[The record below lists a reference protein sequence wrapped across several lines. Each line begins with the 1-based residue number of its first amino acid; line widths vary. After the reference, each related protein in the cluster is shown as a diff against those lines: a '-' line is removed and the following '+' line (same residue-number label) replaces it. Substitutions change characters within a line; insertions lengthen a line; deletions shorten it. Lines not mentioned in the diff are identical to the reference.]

1 MERGRGRDAGD
12 SARETASR
20 EARPV
25 QCERLART
33 LRELR
38 SATGLSLAALAA
50 KTPYSKSSWERY
62 LNGKALPPRQAV
74 EQLCRLAGQRP
85 ERPLA
90 LWELAESAWSGRAG
104 DGTGSGTGT
113 DRRAGNGSR
122 AGGGAMAGQGR
133 SAEADV
139 PPGPLAVPDRR
150 RRSGRHIAGVFVG
163 CTAVAVG
170 VLMVTWGLGS
180 GDSDA
185 RGGSSPSRSELEP
198 SCFGDACTGRN
209 PESTRCSNAD
219 HPPGTL
225 AERRF
230 DGGTVVKVRHS
241 VRCGTVWV
249 RIDRG
254 REGDRIEITAP
265 GIASQQSEV
274 RDRFDVEGSLSTPM
288 AAAKPSALPQVESCL
303 VRDGERSCF
312 LVTADR

>member
-1 MERGRGRDAGD
+1 MGGTRPHGAGRTVSRVVR
-12 SARETASR
+12 SA
-20 EARPV
+20 

-74 EQLCRLAGQRP
+74 EQLCRLAGERQD
-85 ERPLA
+85 RPLA

-104 DGTGSGTGT
+104 TGAGSGAASEVALPGP
-113 DRRAGNGSR
+113 AV
-122 AGGGAMAGQGR
+122 A
-133 SAEADV
+133 ADE
-139 PPGPLAVPDRR
+139 PPGQPDLPNRRHRTVRHVAGALVCGAV
-150 RRSGRHIAGVFVG
+150 
-163 CTAVAVG
+163 VAAG
-170 VLMVTWGLGS
+170 VLMATWGFGS
-180 GDSDA
+180 DGSDA
-185 RGGSSPSRSELEP
+185 RDSGSPSGSAPGP

-209 PESTRCSNAD
+209 AESTSCSTAV

-241 VRCGTVWV
+241 VRCGTVWA

-265 GIASQQSEV
+265 GIAPQQSEV
-274 RDRFDVEGSLSTPM
+274 RDHFDEEGSLSTPM
-288 AAAKPSALPQVESCL
+288 AAANSRAVPKVESCL
-303 VRDGERSCF
+303 VRDGERDCF
-312 LVTADR
+312 LVAPED

>member
-1 MERGRGRDAGD
+1 MRGTRPDGVGGAV
-12 SARETASR
+12 SR
-20 EARPV
+20 VVRPA

-74 EQLCRLAGQRP
+74 EQLCRLAGERQD
-85 ERPLA
+85 RPLA

-104 DGTGSGTGT
+104 TGAGVGAGSGAVLRSPAVAADEAPNHPDPQT
-113 DRRAGNGSR
+113 RRHRSVRHVAG
-122 AGGGAMAGQGR
+122 ALVCGA
-133 SAEADV
+133 
-139 PPGPLAVPDRR
+139 AVA
-150 RRSGRHIAGVFVG
+150 AGVFM
-163 CTAVAVG
+163 A
-170 VLMVTWGLGS
+170 TWDFGS
-180 GDSDA
+180 GSSDA
-185 RGGSSPSRSELEP
+185 RGSGSPSGSAPGP

-209 PESTRCSNAD
+209 AESTSCSNAA

-241 VRCGTVWV
+241 VRCGTVWA

-265 GIASQQSEV
+265 GIEPQQSEV
-274 RDRFDVEGSLSTPM
+274 RDHFDEEGSLSTPM
-288 AAAKPSALPQVESCL
+288 AAANSRAVPKVEGCL
-303 VRDGERSCF
+303 VRGGERDCF
-312 LVTADR
+312 LVAPED